1 MIIVMIRY
9 YKLLLKWEHWIS
21 DHFEASKIFFGLIL
35 IENIKKKKNLI
46 DWKIDQIYFYFCL
59 KVFIYWKSWDFSI
72 KSFLQ
77 KKLWKVCFY
86 LKMKQKKLFLI
97 IGLITDILST

>member
-1 MIIVMIRY
+1 M
-9 YKLLLKWEHWIS
+9 KHTGLKNYCN
-21 DHFEASKIFFGLIL
+21 DQIL
-35 IENIKKKKNLI
+35 QTVTEMRDFKDFLGFVLNWKKKKNLI
-46 DWKIDQIYFYFCL
+46 DCKIDQIYFYFCL
-59 KVFIYWKSWDFSI
+59 KVFIYWKSWYFSI

-86 LKMKQKKLFLI
+86 LKIKQKKLFLI